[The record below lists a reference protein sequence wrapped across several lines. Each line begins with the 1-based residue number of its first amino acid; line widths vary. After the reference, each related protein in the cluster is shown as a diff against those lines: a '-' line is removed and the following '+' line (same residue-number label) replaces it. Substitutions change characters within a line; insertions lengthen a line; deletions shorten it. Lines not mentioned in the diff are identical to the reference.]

1 MTIEKLFI
9 DENLPEPLTK
19 EQVYKLYG
27 KIYQGDS
34 SAKEEIIYH
43 NIKLVIDCVV
53 KKYSNSGYDK
63 KELVSVGLIGLIKG
77 VNSFDTSKNVE
88 FATYVSICIRNEILM
103 FFRKNNKHFNS
114 GSFEQLVCSES
125 GNSDIKLID
134 VLDDKSS
141 DFISEIE
148 NKVLAIKVRQIID
161 ELPPRER
168 EMVLLNFGFIDNRIY
183 TQAEIAKKF
192 GIAASYV
199 SRIIQKSLKV
209 MKRKLESNDF
219 NSPVNN
225 DIISKSDYQ
234 ELCNVCRSVDFQKTL
249 EVLSL
254 EEAIIV
260 YLKLGFINDK
270 HFSNRVVAN
279 LLGMKEDKV
288 FELTNKTFL
297 EHKEYIDSIKPIDK
311 KKTLKRN

>member
-1 MTIEKLFI
+1 M
-9 DENLPEPLTK
+9 
-19 EQVYKLYG
+19 
-27 KIYQGDS
+27 
-34 SAKEEIIYH
+34 
-43 NIKLVIDCVV
+43 
-53 KKYSNSGYDK
+53 
-63 KELVSVGLIGLIKG
+63 
-77 VNSFDTSKNVE
+77 
-88 FATYVSICIRNEILM
+88 
-103 FFRKNNKHFNS
+103 
-114 GSFEQLVCSES
+114 
-125 GNSDIKLID
+125 
-134 VLDDKSS
+134 
-141 DFISEIE
+141 
-148 NKVLAIKVRQIID
+148 
-161 ELPPRER
+161 
-168 EMVLLNFGFIDNRIY
+168 
-183 TQAEIAKKF
+183 
-192 GIAASYV
+192 
-199 SRIIQKSLKV
+199 
-209 MKRKLESNDF
+209 
-219 NSPVNN
+219 NN